1 MENTL
6 VAFTEEEKE
15 EEEVFAYC
23 LANLAKY
30 VTWGGNADGGNIV
43 EWINC
48 DANDPV
54 FKHLTVE

>member
-23 LANLAKY
+23 LGNLAKY
-30 VTWGGNADGGNIV
+30 VTWGGNADGENIV
-43 EWINC
+43 
-48 DANDPV
+48 
-54 FKHLTVE
+54 